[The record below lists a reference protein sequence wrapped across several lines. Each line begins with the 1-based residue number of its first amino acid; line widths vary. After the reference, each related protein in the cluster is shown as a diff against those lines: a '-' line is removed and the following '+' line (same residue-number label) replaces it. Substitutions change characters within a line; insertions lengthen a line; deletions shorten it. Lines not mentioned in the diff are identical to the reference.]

1 MKSGAKTQGRAR
13 RTATSTVMDDP
24 RQLGFWETPPP
35 ASSPSPRRKQPHARS
50 STAPTEV
57 ARKVGEEILGG
68 DLSPAEWA
76 SALADS
82 GASDGR
88 AVAEYARRR
97 MDSLGEQHIRAE
109 RKELEME
116 MRKRHFCGVQNSN
129 VRRKKQRREKPSF
142 IGLLLTFMGLWGISA
157 ALLAQ
162 TQSLKGTT
170 LLFRSGLSAT
180 ALCAFACGIY
190 FLSGKSLR
198 KCFAGDRTLGI
209 GSLLCGLSL
218 VFALVTMLPP
228 KPSPSI
234 GQTPRPPVPETLV
247 EPRPESHRMTA
258 R

>member
-1 MKSGAKTQGRAR
+1 MKSGAKTQSRAR
-13 RTATSTVMDDP
+13 RTAMATIPDDP
-24 RQLGFWETPPP
+24 LQLGFWESPRTETPPAP
-35 ASSPSPRRKQPHARS
+35 PKRRRAKPSPVAR
-50 STAPTEV
+50 EV

-82 GASDGR
+82 GTSDGR

-97 MDSLGEQHIRAE
+97 MDTLGEQQIRAG

-116 MRKRHFCGVQNSN
+116 MRKRHFCAHHTSN
-129 VRRKKQRREKPSF
+129 VRRKKHRREKPSF
-142 IGLLLTFMGLWGISA
+142 VGLLLTFMGLWGISA
-157 ALLAQ
+157 GLLAQ
-162 TQSLKGTT
+162 TQSLKGST

-180 ALCAFACGIY
+180 ALCALVCGIY

-218 VFALVTMLPP
+218 VLALVTMLPP
-228 KPSPSI
+228 KPSPST
-234 GQTPRPPVPETLV
+234 GQASRAPVPETLV
-247 EPRPESHRMTA
+247 EPRPETPRMTA